1 MDIIEKLWY
10 EHLSTEQLEMTVEQ
24 KELSKRLCES
34 DEALR
39 SRLSRDEITEL
50 DLCNSYLS
58 DIYDI
63 TVKRAFSQGVCFA
76 VNFLFESLSK
86 K

>member
-10 EHLSTEQLEMTVEQ
+10 DHLSNEELEMTDEQ

-39 SRLSRDEITEL
+39 SRLSKDEITEL

-63 TVKRAFSQGVCFA
+63 TVKRAFVSGVSFT
-76 VNFLFESLSK
+76 VNFLFEALGRK
-86 K
+86 